1 MTVCGL
7 FLHQGNTKGSLR
19 TGSQVERGE
28 NKKKFAERN
37 DTSVAWEKKG
47 GACSPSLDVAHS
59 PTCNYPPRRVGRGG
73 SEVSPRKYVVQSA
86 CQYDATSRVSDFLKW
101 RAQCSYHWRIKIS
114 IWSRKY
120 CSDFLELEILTSL
133 LSWKTRLKYFFG
145 MKCPAVQWILKIPFY
160 RRANFTGNHTDR
172 SLFWGP
178 VHSKIEEFRHSNR
191 RFIKGSFILYILR
204 IFSCSELVE
213 PHINPFKVRLAVA
226 LK

>member
-1 MTVCGL
+1 MSPIRPLAIIPLAGW
-7 FLHQGNTKGSLR
+7 
-19 TGSQVERGE
+19 GE
-28 NKKKFAERN
+28 
-37 DTSVAWEKKG
+37 G
-47 GACSPSLDVAHS
+47 G
-59 PTCNYPPRRVGRGG
+59 GG
-73 SEVSPRKYVVQSA
+73 VEVSPRKYVVQSA

-101 RAQCSYHWRIKIS
+101 RAQCSSNWRIKIS

-133 LSWKTRLKYFFG
+133 LSWKARLKYFFG

-191 RFIKGSFILYILR
+191 RFIKGCIILYIVR
-204 IFSCSELVE
+204 IFISSELVK
-213 PHINPFKVRLAVA
+213 PRIIPLKVRLAVA
-226 LK
+226 LKGEAKWQQMTGIFEGLWALNLVALPYFNTVLGIHL